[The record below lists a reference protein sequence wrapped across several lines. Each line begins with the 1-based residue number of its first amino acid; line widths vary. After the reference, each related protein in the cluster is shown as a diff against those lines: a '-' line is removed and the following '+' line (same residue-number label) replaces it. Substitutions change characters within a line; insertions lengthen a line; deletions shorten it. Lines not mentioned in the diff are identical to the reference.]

1 MAGIK
6 IHNYPIE
13 RTSFGDDDYYD
24 IDYWTG
30 TAYETAKIKGSVLK
44 SALGYSFVD
53 IEAFISGYTL
63 SANDAGKVITNSNT
77 GVVRSLVINN
87 TLSGAGNSFHVKGRV
102 AIQPLTGVNIDLP
115 DGSTI
120 TEPSQY
126 TCEADTHYVLH
137 RKASTGNDWVLS
149 AINKDTL
156 TNLGLSDL
164 EQMDLVRV
172 FEVFEDGE
180 LKFITNH
187 ANSDAIFRVGENSE
201 ERFGEITL
209 NSETFNQTVAVQNPT
224 NDGQG
229 IITRVNPNEFDVD
242 SRDDITDVG
251 TRRNRLYFN
260 PQSTTLEF
268 TESGRLILR
277 NSGVPENI
285 FEDLSPTKKGL
296 QYNADY
302 SADYTDRSLVD
313 KEYVDDAISAYT
325 PTDFDYIDFNTA
337 YTPTQQEGRLHWDA
351 DYGTLDVD
359 LEGNNINLKVGLDNL
374 YYIKNQSG
382 STINKGTVVRAVG
395 TLGSSGRILG
405 DLMIADNTIPHYF
418 TLGIAG
424 ENILNGEDGYVYEF
438 GLVRQIDTT
447 GTPYGETWADGD
459 ILYVSPTTAGGLTKV
474 KPTEPN
480 LKIQVAIVIDA
491 DANGSIFV
499 RPSLGEKLED
509 LHNVE
514 TSGAT
519 NGDLI
524 AYNTTGGYW
533 EYTKTLNG
541 NYIVNG
547 NVTATTYYGD
557 GSNLTG
563 VSGGHE
569 IYSQTS
575 TTALPQQ
582 PALRFKGYLEAVD
595 DAVNSESVVDLSST
609 ALKES
614 NIDRFALNGS
624 DEVDLKITEN
634 TILTGDSN
642 GFATTLTGTEGS
654 VLGFGASNE
663 VQEFTAFEAFNI
675 LKETG
680 IIADKTLALTGID
693 TVASNVKATFA
704 IDEILLINTTAN
716 SVTVNVGSTALGTD
730 VVNAVVVGA
739 NATVLCGLGTRYF
752 SSTVNQDLYI
762 SSGSWNSA
770 NLTISVTVKKIHYV

>member
-44 SALGYSFVD
+44 SALGYSFID
-53 IEAFISGYTL
+53 IATIISGYTL

-77 GVVRSLVINN
+77 GVVRSLVVNN

-120 TEPSQY
+120 TEPAQY

-209 NSETFNQTVAVQNPT
+209 NSETFNQTVAVQNPA

-229 IITRVNPNEFDVD
+229 IITSVNPNEFDVD
-242 SRDDITDVG
+242 SRDDVTDVG
-251 TRRNRLYFN
+251 TRRNRIYFN
-260 PQSTTLEF
+260 PQQTLLEHS
-268 TESGRLILR
+268 EYGRIVFRQISLD
-277 NSGVPENI
+277 GENI

-302 SADYTDRSLVD
+302 SADYTNRSLVD

-325 PTDFDYIDFNTA
+325 PTDFDYIDFNTL
-337 YTPTQQEGRLHWDA
+337 YTPTQQEGRVHWDA

-382 STINKGTVVRAVG
+382 STINKGTVVRASG
-395 TLGSSGRILG
+395 TLGSSSRILG

-424 ENILNGEDGYVYEF
+424 ENILNGDDGYVYEF

-499 RPSLGEKLED
+499 RPSLGAKFED

-569 IYSQTS
+569 IYSGTDV
-575 TTALPQQ
+575 TPLPQQ

-595 DAVNSESVVDLSST
+595 DAVNSETEVDIASGSL
-609 ALKES
+609 ALANTS
-614 NIDRFALNGS
+614 RFDLNGS
-624 DEVDLKITEN
+624 GDVDLKIASN
-634 TILTGDSN
+634 KLLTGDVN
-642 GFATTLTGTEGS
+642 GFATELTVTTDS
-654 VLGFGASNE
+654 ILGLDTNSE
-663 VQEFTAFEAFNI
+663 VVEYEVVEIYNI
-675 LKETG
+675 LAQTG
-680 IIADKTLALTGID
+680 VIADGQLSLTDING
-693 TVASNVKATFA
+693 TSANLKAKF
-704 IDEILLINTTAN
+704 EINSIVIKNTTSN
-716 SVTVNVGSTALGTD
+716 GVTINIGSTALGSD
-730 VVNAVVVGA
+730 IANSVVIAPNSISKIPL
-739 NATVLCGLGTRYF
+739 ATTFF
-752 SSTVNQDLYI
+752 SDTASTNLYI
-762 SSGSWNSA
+762 SSASWNSSSIDI
-770 NLTISVTVKKIHYV
+770 NISIQKICQ

>member
-44 SALGYSFVD
+44 SALGYSFID
-53 IEAFISGYTL
+53 IATIISGYTL

-77 GVVRSLVINN
+77 GVVRSLVVNN

-120 TEPSQY
+120 TEPAQY

-229 IITRVNPNEFDVD
+229 IITSVNPNEFDVD

-251 TRRNRLYFN
+251 TRRNRIYFS
-260 PQSTTLEF
+260 PQQTLLEHS
-268 TESGRLILR
+268 ESGRLILR
-277 NSGVPENI
+277 ETVLGNENI
-285 FEDLSPTKKGL
+285 FEDLSVVKKGL

-302 SADYTDRSLVD
+302 SADYTNRSLVD
-313 KEYVDDAISAYT
+313 KDYVDDAISAYT

-337 YTPTQQEGRLHWDA
+337 YTPTQQEGRVHWDA

-424 ENILNGEDGYVYEF
+424 ENILNGDDGYVYEF
-438 GLVRQIDTT
+438 GLVRGIDTT
-447 GTPYGETWADGD
+447 GTPYSETWADGD

-491 DANGSIFV
+491 DANGSIFI

-569 IYSQTS
+569 IYSQTG

-614 NIDRFALNGS
+614 NVLRFGLNVS
-624 DEVDLKITEN
+624 SEVDLKITEN
-634 TILTGDSN
+634 TLLTGDSN

-654 VLGFGASNE
+654 LIGFGASNE
-663 VQEFTAFEAFNI
+663 VQEFEAIEVYNI
-675 LKETG
+675 LKEENIT
-680 IIADKTLALTGID
+680 ADKTLALLDISGISSNIKAKFNVD
-693 TVASNVKATFA
+693 TIAFQN
-704 IDEILLINTTAN
+704 NTAN
-716 SVTVNVGSTALGTD
+716 SVTVNVGTTAGGTD
-730 VVNAVVVGA
+730 VVNALVIGA
-739 NATVLCGLGTRYF
+739 NALVLAPLGTTFF
-752 SSTVNQDLYI
+752 STTLGQTLYI

-770 NLTISVTVKKIHYV
+770 DIDIHVKVSKIWQ